1 MEYKPYFIASILIG
15 FLQVVD
21 GLMLAFKGTPE
32 SFSLLFS
39 LLEFVWVPISI
50 LAIFQVSRSRYLPVS
65 YVVYNV
71 LGWIYGYYL
80 VATSDGGP
88 FSIPSWFAVFGFC
101 FGVYFSTAS
110 FLVLRSSDTAAD
122 V

>member
-1 MEYKPYFIASILIG
+1 MSFKPYFIASILIG
-15 FLQVVD
+15 FLQIID
-21 GLMLAFKGTPE
+21 GLVLALNGKPE

-39 LLEFVWVPISI
+39 SLEFVWVPISI
-50 LAIFQVSRSRYLPVS
+50 VAVFQVSRFRYLPVS

-80 VATSDGGP
+80 VKTSDGGP
-88 FSIPSWFAVFGFC
+88 FSIPSWFAVFGLC